1 MKKLLFVIFSFSM
14 LVSCK
19 EKQKKITGETSGNLP
34 AGFEAFYK
42 KFHQDSFYQIEHCVF
57 PMEGLPDQADSSLN
71 TAGFRWTPE
80 NWRMHKELSDT
91 SSGMKRTWDIISDQ
105 MVNERMLNEQQ
116 GIGMERR
123 FAKMNDEWYLI
134 YYVGVNQYR
143 KH

>member
-1 MKKLLFVIFSFSM
+1 
-14 LVSCK
+14 
-19 EKQKKITGETSGNLP
+19 
-34 AGFEAFYK
+34 
-42 KFHQDSFYQIEHCVF
+42 DSFYQIEHCVF